1 MVMLVMIGE
10 FGNWFVL
17 ILIGAHDMAFPRLN
31 NISFWLCRVKHPH
44 HVIDYSPCVKVLGNK
59 PTGAHLKT
67 FRKVG
72 FAMIS
77 SEVRF

>member
-31 NISFWLCRVKHPH
+31 NISFWLCRCNQKIGSETTQHTYCLRDPKHPA
-44 HVIDYSPCVKVLGNK
+44 SPDLLLN
-59 PTGAHLKT
+59 T
-67 FRKVG
+67 
-72 FAMIS
+72 
-77 SEVRF
+77 